1 MAIFNICNFN
11 LDSRF
16 ESKKKIT
23 INSKVQIKMDKS

>member
-16 ESKKKIT
+16 EAKKKT
-23 INSKVQIKMDKS
+23 IKSKVKIKMDKS